1 MKLLEW
7 TGEPHEEKIAMQA
20 IEFSG
25 KAHDGVIDLPAGL
38 ESWNGRAVKVILLAD
53 EAPGE
58 AGMAAPSFSAA
69 KLKTRGFSFDR
80 EEANAR

>member
-1 MKLLEW
+1 
-7 TGEPHEEKIAMQA
+7 MQA

-53 EAPGE
+53 EFSGE
-58 AGMAAPSFSAA
+58 AGKAVPSFSAA
-69 KLKTRGFSFDR
+69 KLKTRGFRFDR
-80 EEANAR
+80 DEANAR

>member
-1 MKLLEW
+1 
-7 TGEPHEEKIAMQA
+7 MQA
-20 IEFSG
+20 IEFSS
-25 KAHDGVIDLPAGL
+25 KAHDGVIDLPTGL

-53 EAPGE
+53 ELPGE
-58 AGMAAPSFSAA
+58 AGKAVPNFSAA